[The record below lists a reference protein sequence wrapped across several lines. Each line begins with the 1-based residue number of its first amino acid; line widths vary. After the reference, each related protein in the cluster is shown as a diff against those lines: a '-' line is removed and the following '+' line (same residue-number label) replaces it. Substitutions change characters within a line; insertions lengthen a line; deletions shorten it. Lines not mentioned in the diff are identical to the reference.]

1 MVFEVEIQ
9 LDDDATAPEPD
20 DIHDWILNGM
30 KATVG
35 EPVLIV
41 VNPQ

>member
-1 MVFEVEIQ
+1 MEFEIEIQ
-9 LDDDATAPEPD
+9 LTEDQAAPD
-20 DIHDWILNGM
+20 TKDIHDWVLNGM

-41 VNPQ
+41 VNPA